1 MKKISITLSFSLA
14 LIMLMLGVGIGYA
27 FTPDYRATM
36 FSKETMDLGEAD
48 FFLDR
53 RYLDAMISHHQ
64 GAMALA
70 EQALENS
77 QREEIQLLAKE
88 ILANEPV
95 AIAELYA
102 QKKDWYR
109 DGRPAPRPTRVNLG
123 TGDDNFDL
131 RFLNALI
138 AHHEEGLKM
147 TAEIKMKSSR
157 AAVLDNADAVTDFLS
172 TSLENL
178 KTWRQDWYKL

>member
-1 MKKISITLSFSLA
+1 MKKISIALSFSLA
-14 LIMLMLGVGIGYA
+14 VIMLMLGVGIGYA
-27 FTPDYRATM
+27 FTPDYQSTM

-64 GAMALA
+64 GAMVLA
-70 EQALENS
+70 EQALEKS
-77 QREEIQLLAKE
+77 QREEIKLLAKE
-88 ILANEPV
+88 ILANEPI

-123 TGDDNFDL
+123 ASDNNFDL

-138 AHHEEGLKM
+138 AHHEAGLKM
-147 TAEIKMKSSR
+147 TAEIKTKSSR